1 MCIYDLATQSTPVNK
16 KVKGF
21 LIYNKYKRWMAMKKK
36 ITVFGSFVVDLMG
49 RTPHLPQ
56 KGETVIGSMFQM
68 GPGGKGFNQG
78 VAAHKA
84 GSDITMITKVG
95 KDAFAD
101 VALNIMKELKMNSD
115 YVFSAEDVQTGV
127 ALIMVDE
134 NTSQNEIVV
143 IPGACNNIKDEEID
157 KAEEVIK
164 NSEYLLTQL
173 ETNMSAIESIVDI
186 AHKNGVKVILN
197 TAPIQPITD
206 DLLSKVDMVTPN
218 EVEAEIL
225 TGIKIETEEDMRNT
239 AKYFFDRG
247 VKQVVITL
255 GHRGVYIA
263 DGAIDELIPAYKVKA
278 LDTTGAGD
286 AFNGGLI
293 AALAEGKSLK
303 EAAKFANGLAALS
316 VQKLGTTMSMPW
328 REDIDA
334 FLKAQNK

>member
-1 MCIYDLATQSTPVNK
+1 
-16 KVKGF
+16 
-21 LIYNKYKRWMAMKKK
+21 MKKK
-36 ITVFGSFVVDLMG
+36 VTVFGSFVVDLMG

-56 KGETVIGSMFQM
+56 KGETVMGSMFQM

-84 GSDITMITKVG
+84 GADITMITKVG

-115 YVFSAEDVQTGV
+115 HVFSSEDVQTGA

-143 IPGACNNIKDEEID
+143 IPGACNNIKDEEI
-157 KAEEVIK
+157 ESVTEVIRS
-164 NSEYLLTQL
+164 SEYLLTQL
-173 ETNMSAIESIVDI
+173 ETNMSAIEKVIDI
-186 AHKNGVKVILN
+186 AHNNGVKVILN
-197 TAPIQPITD
+197 TAPVQPIKD
-206 DLLSKVDMVTPN
+206 ELLSKVDMVTPN

-239 AKYFFDRG
+239 AKYFFSKG

-255 GHRGVYIA
+255 GNRGVYVA
-263 DGAIDELIPAYKVKA
+263 DEETEELIPAYRVKA

-286 AFNGGLI
+286 AFNGGLV

-303 EAAKFANGLAALS
+303 EAARFANGLAALS

-328 REDIDA
+328 REDIDT
-334 FLKAQNK
+334 FLNEQTK